1 MRCGLTL
8 VFAALASAQNWSAL
22 DAQAESS
29 YTKGD
34 LAGAIRIS
42 KLALASAS
50 DSKQSAHSLD
60 RLGFF
65 QYTAGDLKTGEAS
78 LREALEIRKTKIG
91 EDTLDYAES
100 ANDLALLCRD
110 TDQNSESRKLAE
122 QAVAIRS
129 KLLGARDPLVA
140 ESLNTLGGALVF
152 LGEYD
157 QAIARM
163 EEALAIHES
172 QSPPN
177 LNEEFG
183 TLCINLAG
191 TYQRV

>member
-1 MRCGLTL
+1 MPARFGLALFFATL
-8 VFAALASAQNWSAL
+8 SCAQSWSSL

-34 LAGAIRIS
+34 LAGAIRIA
-42 KLALASAS
+42 KLAVAASS
-50 DSKQSAHSLD
+50 DLKQSARSLD

-78 LREALEIRKTKIG
+78 LRQALEIRRTKIG

-110 TDQNSESRKLAE
+110 SDQYPEGRKLAE

-129 KLLGARDPLVA
+129 KLLGAHDPLLA
-140 ESLNTLGGALVF
+140 ESLNTDRKSV
-152 LGEYD
+152 
-157 QAIARM
+157 
-163 EEALAIHES
+163 
-172 QSPPN
+172 
-177 LNEEFG
+177 
-183 TLCINLAG
+183 
-191 TYQRV
+191 V